1 MLKKSKTKLKTK
13 QKKTWRQ
20 VKKTTKGSKIYETKR
35 ESHFKR
41 DVNSN
46 KIPTSGNKK
55 NLNNLTLNLKELE
68 KEEETQ
74 K

>member
-1 MLKKSKTKLKTK
+1 M
-13 QKKTWRQ
+13 
-20 VKKTTKGSKIYETKR
+20 KKTTKGSKIYETKR